1 MSKNVKTEKK
11 SPVNMFFSGVAILTI
26 ASILVKSVGLISK
39 IVLNTV
45 VGSEGAGYYST
56 AYEIYAFLYV
66 ISTSGLPIAISIMI
80 SKCKARGKLKEA
92 KKTYDVALI
101 MFIIIGTILTSL
113 MIIFSQNIA
122 QFISA
127 PDTTICIIAVAPTLL
142 FICISSCLRGYFQ
155 GYQLM
160 RPTAISQFI
169 EAVCK
174 VGVGVG
180 FAIYAISMGY
190 DTYTV
195 AAFTI
200 LGVTVGVFLGMCY
213 LYVRKLFFKEKQFYN
228 HDLVESDK
236 SEIKTK
242 SIIKEL
248 ISIAVPITISSSVL
262 SLTTIIDTFM
272 VQSRLLE
279 SGVGE
284 DMVRVLYGDY
294 TTLVI
299 SMINL
304 PTILIYPIANA
315 LVPLISSAIAK
326 NDLAGSDNMRA
337 FSLRVINIIS
347 IPCALGLGIFS
358 KPILDLLMFTES
370 SVNRASSW
378 LSIGAVSVVLLGLIA
393 STNAFLNTAGKQKL
407 PILSMLAG
415 AIVKLISNYFL
426 IGNLGIYGAP
436 ISTVLCYFTAASLNI
451 FFTVKYVGKLPNVK
465 KIFVLPLF
473 CGVFSIGT
481 SALIYLALDLIMP
494 GKIATVICILLS
506 VVIYLF
512 MILRT
517 KTVTNNEIKLLP
529 HGEKIVKVFTKIGFL
544 SKKC

>member
-1 MSKNVKTEKK
+1 MNKNLKTEKK
-11 SPVNMFFSGVAILTI
+11 SAVNMFFSGVAILTI

-80 SKCKARGKLKEA
+80 SKRRARGKLKEA
-92 KKTYDVALI
+92 KKIYDVALI
-101 MFIIIGTILTSL
+101 LFVIIGTLLTSL
-113 MIIFSQNIA
+113 MIIFSGNIA
-122 QFISA
+122 HFISA
-127 PDTTICIIAVAPTLL
+127 PNTAICIIAVAPTLL
-142 FICISSCLRGYFQ
+142 FICVSSCLRGYFQ

-169 EAVCK
+169 EALCK

-180 FAIYAISMGY
+180 FAMFAISRGY
-190 DTYTV
+190 DAYTV

-213 LYVRKLFFKEKQFYN
+213 LYFRKLFFKEKEYYQA
-228 HDLVESDK
+228 DK
-236 SEIKTK
+236 IINEEKPLKTK
-242 SIIKEL
+242 GIIKEL
-248 ISIAVPITISSSVL
+248 ISIAIPITISSSVL

-272 VQSRLLE
+272 VQSRLLS
-279 SGVGE
+279 SGMAE

-315 LVPLISSAIAK
+315 LVPLITSAIANK
-326 NDLAGSDNMRA
+326 DFTSSNNMRS

-358 KPILDLLMFTES
+358 KPILDLLMFTEA

-393 STNAFLNTAGKQKL
+393 ATNAFLNTAGKQKL
-407 PILSMLAG
+407 PIISMLAG
-415 AIVKLISNYFL
+415 AAVKLVFNYFL
-426 IGNLGIYGAP
+426 IGKLGIYGAP
-436 ISTVLCYFTAASLNI
+436 LSTVLCYFTAASLNI
-451 FFTVKYVGKLPNVK
+451 FFTVKHVGKLPNVK
-465 KIFVLPLF
+465 KIFALPLL
-473 CGVFSIGT
+473 CGVFSIGG
-481 SALIYLALDLIMP
+481 SALLYLLLDMLMP
-494 GKIATVICILLS
+494 GKIATVICII
-506 VVIYLF
+506 VAVISYLF

-517 KTVTNNEIKLLP
+517 KTVTKDEIMLLP
-529 HGEKIVKVFTKIGFL
+529 HGEKMISLFKKIGFI

>member
-1 MSKNVKTEKK
+1 MNRNTKTDKK

-80 SKCKARGKLKEA
+80 SKRRARGKLKEA
-92 KKTYDVALI
+92 KKIYDVALI
-101 MFIIIGTILTSL
+101 MFLIIGTVLTSL
-113 MIIFSQNIA
+113 MILFSKKIA

-127 PDTTICIIAVAPTLL
+127 PNTAICIVAIAPTLL

-155 GYQLM
+155 GYQQM

-180 FAIYAISMGY
+180 FALFAISKGY
-190 DTYTV
+190 DTFTV

-213 LYVRKLFFKEKQFYN
+213 LYVKKLFFKDKEYYQAEK
-228 HDLVESDK
+228 
-236 SEIKTK
+236 IKADEKPMRAK

-248 ISIAVPITISSSVL
+248 ISIAIPITISSSVL

-272 VQSRLLE
+272 VQSRLLS
-279 SGVGE
+279 SGVAE

-299 SMINL
+299 SMVNL

-315 LVPLISSAIAK
+315 LVPLISSAIANK
-326 NDLAGSDNMRA
+326 DFTSSNNMRS

-378 LSIGAVSVVLLGLIA
+378 LSIGAASVVLLGLIA
-393 STNAFLNTAGKQKL
+393 STNAFLNTAGRQKL
-407 PILSMLAG
+407 PIFSMLAG
-415 AIVKLISNYFL
+415 AVVKLISNYFL
-426 IGNLGIYGAP
+426 IGEFGIYGAP

-451 FFTVKYVGKLPNVK
+451 FFTVKYVGKLPNVN
-465 KIFVLPLF
+465 KIFVLPLL
-473 CGVFSIGT
+473 CGVFSIGG
-481 SALIYLALDLIMP
+481 SALLYILFDMFMP
-494 GKIATVICILLS
+494 GKIATVICIFIATVS
-506 VVIYLF
+506 YLF

-517 KTVTNNEIKLLP
+517 KTVTSDEIALLP
-529 HGEKIVKVFTKIGFL
+529 HGDKLIKIFKKIGFL